1 MLLYIT
7 ILICPTLIALAFPKQ
22 KYSVFQGK
30 CVFFILLVFF
40 VFVTGFRSIY
50 LGSGDTQGYINYY
63 KSAVQTPSLVQ
74 YMSTKDKDS
83 LFYITIWL
91 MARIVSLPQSI
102 VFFSSLF
109 VTISYFLF
117 IRRNTRD
124 FCLGVTAYVCLGLW
138 LFNMQ
143 GMRQAIAM
151 SICLFAYEEA
161 KKRNFLKFVIIV
173 LVASLYHRTALVFFV
188 AYFPFY
194 LHFRLGDMV
203 IVLCAGLA
211 LLLLSPVILQIGNLL
226 FDKEY
231 TDTVFE
237 SGGIIA
243 TLIYVLMAV
252 FVFWFDKRRLQFD
265 RNESS
270 LFYIYII
277 AIFIYLLRYLSVNI
291 AERIAYYFLFPF
303 YVLVPNSF
311 DGIRR
316 EGRNGYSVSL
326 LKLGVSSIM
335 ILYGIYRGL
344 GGFSD
349 FHFFWGD

>member
-1 MLLYIT
+1 MLLYIF
-7 ILICPTLIALAFPKQ
+7 ILIFPTLIALVFPKQ
-22 KYSVFQGK
+22 KYSPFQGK

-40 VFVTGFRSIY
+40 VLVTGCRSIY
-50 LGSGDTQGYINYY
+50 LGSGDTQAYVMNYD
-63 KSAVQTPSLVQ
+63 SARH
-74 YMSTKDKDS
+74 DDS
-83 LFYITIWL
+83 LFHYLTTKNKDVLYYITVWI
-91 MARIVSLPQSI
+91 MARLFPFSHAV

-109 VTISYFLF
+109 VTVSYFLF
-117 IRRNTRD
+117 LRRNTRD
-124 FCLGVTAYVCLGLW
+124 FCFGVTAYVCLGLW

-173 LVASLYHRTALVFFV
+173 LIASLYHRTALVFFA

-203 IVLCAGLA
+203 IILSAGLA

-231 TDTVFE
+231 TDMVFE

-252 FVFWFDKRRLQFD
+252 FVFWFDKRRLQSD

-291 AERIAYYFLFPF
+291 AERVAYYFLFPF
-303 YVLVPNSF
+303 YVLVPNSL

-326 LKLGVSSIM
+326 FKLGISSIM
-335 ILYGIYRGL
+335 ILYGVYRGL